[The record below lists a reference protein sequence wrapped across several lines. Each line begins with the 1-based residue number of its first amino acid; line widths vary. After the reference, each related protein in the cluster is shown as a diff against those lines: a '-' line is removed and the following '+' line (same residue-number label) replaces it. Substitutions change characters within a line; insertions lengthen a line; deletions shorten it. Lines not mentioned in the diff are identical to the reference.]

1 MSGQCW
7 RRRRFCVTGGAGFIG
22 SNIVRRL
29 VADGHEVR
37 VLDDFSTGRLI
48 NLEGL
53 EGKLSTFEGDICDSA
68 LLEKAFDGA
77 DYVLHQAA
85 LPSVQRS
92 VEDPLETNR
101 VNVEGTLKVLEAA
114 RKASVK
120 RVVYA
125 SSSSV
130 YGDTPTLPKRE
141 DMTPQPRSPYAISK
155 LAGEYYCRVYN
166 DVFGLETVSL
176 RYFNVFGPRQSPDSQ
191 YAAVIPIFIRCALEG
206 KPVTVFGDGE
216 QSRDFTYIDNV
227 VQANLLA
234 AEAESVPGQVFNVGC
249 GVRFTLNG
257 LLDILESILDKR
269 IERRYT
275 SSRPGDV
282 KHSQADITR
291 ARELLAY
298 EPRVGF
304 EEGLRST
311 AEWYRAKP
319 RG

>member
-191 YAAVIPIFIRCALEG
+191 YAAVIPIFI
-206 KPVTVFGDGE
+206 
-216 QSRDFTYIDNV
+216 
-227 VQANLLA
+227 LA

-249 GVRFTLNG
+249 GVRYTLNG